1 MNKKF
6 KFLTVLLAL
15 VMTIGVFAPLGA
27 VKAAGE
33 EHKTDVVIHKMELK
47 DLTGWP
53 KDAGV
58 EGADKT
64 KYDGTKLGLGYF
76 GDGAK
81 ELANVK
87 FTYWKVSEADYK
99 VLDADHKT
107 YDNVDDVEKYLK
119 EEFNKAHKDEDPKP
133 EYVSNAKTV
142 TTTADGATIEGLV
155 DGYYWFVEDKDSV
168 SRDGRTFAGAA
179 AVPFGLTLPY
189 AKADG
194 KPFGTGDDALH
205 VYPKN
210 KLADKPVIDKDFKGK
225 ANPTQPRSA
234 DEKNNPEP
242 HNVGDIIE
250 YEVQTVFQPN
260 TQYKTAFWT
269 DQMTDGLSFNQDS
282 VEVKV
287 GEEILVKGTDY
298 TVDATVNTFK
308 VVLTDKGL
316 EKVNNKTKT
325 TTVTISY
332 NATLTEK
339 AVKDIPESN
348 DVVFHYGNNPSEG
361 NTPVPNSPK
370 DKKMTV
376 TKDWAEGTAPEGVTA
391 KVTLYDANTGEKIGE
406 TQVLSKENN
415 WAYTWEGLDDS
426 KKYKVV
432 EEGIDGYDAEYKK
445 GEAGSLTITNH
456 KTNNPKPLNPDEPKV
471 VTRDIKFVKMEKDT
485 DVRLEG
491 AKFIIKNKDGKYL
504 QESHTITEEFKSAY
518 EEAQKEYEN
527 AVAAFNALPAD
538 NQTEEERAKV
548 QQKAQARD
556 LAWKNYLDNYTIW
569 GEKDTAKVF
578 TSNEKGQFEVKG
590 LEDGTYSLVEIE
602 APKGYAKIENPIE
615 FTIGA
620 KEPTAMNINYE
631 PDDKDV
637 KDALRVDNTKI
648 TIPQTGGIGTVIFT
662 VVGVMLM
669 VGAAFAL
676 KRRKEDELEGLA

>member
-15 VMTIGVFAPLGA
+15 VMTLGAFAPFGA

-76 GDGAK
+76 GEGAK

-87 FTYWKVSEADYK
+87 FYVFKITEENYNTMKDHSSEYTTK
-99 VLDADHKT
+99 
-107 YDNVDDVEKYLK
+107 DDVTTKITGATLIK
-119 EEFNKAHKDEDPKP
+119 NGDKDYFE
-133 EYVSNAKTV
+133 
-142 TTTADGATIEGLV
+142 TTADGATVEGLV
-155 DGYYWFVEDKDSV
+155 DGYYWIVEDKDSV
-168 SRDGRTFAGAA
+168 SRDGRTFSGAA
-179 AVPFGLTLPY
+179 AVPFGLSLPY

-194 KPFGTGDDALH
+194 KPFGQGKDALH

-210 KLADKPVIDKDFKGK
+210 TLADKPVVDKDFKGK
-225 ANPTQPRSA
+225 ANPESPRTA
-234 DEKNNPEP
+234 EQKNKPEP

-250 YEVQTVFQPN
+250 YEVKTIFQPN

-269 DQMTDGLSFNQDS
+269 DQMTEGLSFNQDS

-287 GEEILVKGTDY
+287 GDTTLVKDTDY
-298 TVDATVNTFK
+298 TVDTTVNTFK

-316 EKVNNKTKT
+316 EKVNNQAKQ

-332 NATLTEK
+332 NATLTNK
-339 AVKDIPESN
+339 AVVDVPESN
-348 DVVFHYGNNPSEG
+348 DVVFHYGNNPSKG
-361 NTPVPNSPK
+361 NTPVPNKPDNGK
-370 DKKMTV
+370 ITF
-376 TKDWAEGTAPEGVTA
+376 TKTWDGTAPKGASITVQ
-391 KVTLYDANTGEKIGE
+391 LYNANTGAKVGE
-406 TQVLSKENN
+406 PKTLNDTDGWVVE
-415 WAYTWEGLDDS
+415 WTGLDNNIE
-426 KKYKVV
+426 YKVV
-432 EEGIDGYDAEYKK
+432 EIAIDGYDAEYTK
-445 GEAGSLTITNH
+445 GEGLGVLGAKNW

-471 VTRDIKFVKMEKDT
+471 VTRGIKFVKTDENNKDIRLKDAEFVVKNSAGQYLQPSNGADRTAFDAAQKAYSDAVAAYNKLTATEQTQIEKDKVKAAADARDKAWNEYLSNMT
-485 DVRLEG
+485 VWGKKETALVLKSDEAG
-491 AKFIIKNKDGKYL
+491 AFEIKGLKDGKYFL
-504 QESHTITEEFKSAY
+504 EEIKA
-518 EEAQKEYEN
+518 
-527 AVAAFNALPAD
+527 PA
-538 NQTEEERAKV
+538 
-548 QQKAQARD
+548 
-556 LAWKNYLDNYTIW
+556 
-569 GEKDTAKVF
+569 
-578 TSNEKGQFEVKG
+578 
-590 LEDGTYSLVEIE
+590 
-602 APKGYAKIENPIE
+602 GYAMRTADLE
-615 FTIGA
+615 FTLGTD
-620 KEPTAMNINYE
+620 KPTAMDINYNPLE
-631 PDDKDV
+631 TTVD
-637 KDALRVDNTKI
+637 DALRVINKRV

>member
-15 VMTIGVFAPLGA
+15 VMTIGVFAPFSA

-33 EHKTDVVIHKMELK
+33 EHKTDVVVHKVELK
-47 DLTGWP
+47 SLEGWP
-53 KDAGV
+53 KG
-58 EGADKT
+58 EGKDD
-64 KYDGTKLGLGYF
+64 YDGSKFGEQEFKTYF
-76 GDGAK
+76 GDGAT

-87 FTYWKVSEADYK
+87 FTYWKVSEEQYNELTKNSSSYDTKEK
-99 VLDADHKT
+99 VLKKYADLGEGT
-107 YDNVDDVEKYLK
+107 E
-119 EEFNKAHKDEDPKP
+119 
-133 EYVSNAKTV
+133 V
-142 TTTADGATIEGLV
+142 TTTKDGAEIKGLV
-155 DGYYWFVEDKDSV
+155 DGYYWFVEDKDTV

-179 AVPFGLTLPY
+179 AVPFGLHLPY

-194 KPFGTGDDALH
+194 KPFGTGADALH

-210 KLADKPVIDKDFKGK
+210 TLADEPQIDKDFKGK
-225 ANPTQPRSA
+225 ANPDSPRT
-234 DEKNNPEP
+234 EEQKNNPEP
-242 HNVGDIIE
+242 HNVGDKIE
-250 YEVQTVFQPN
+250 YEVKTIFQPN

-269 DQMTDGLSFNQDS
+269 DQMTDGLSFNQES

-287 GEEILVKGTDY
+287 GEEILVKDTDY
-298 TVDATVNTFK
+298 TVDTTVNTFK
-308 VVLTDKGL
+308 VVLTEKGL
-316 EKVNNKTKT
+316 KKVNNKTEK

-332 NATLTEK
+332 SATLTNAAK
-339 AVKDIPESN
+339 VDVPESN

-406 TQVLSKENN
+406 TQVLSEKNN
-415 WAYTWEGLDDS
+415 WTYTWDKLDDS

-445 GEAGSLTITNH
+445 GEAGSLSITNH

-471 VTRDIKFVKMEKDT
+471 VTYGKKFVKVEKNT
-485 DVRLEG
+485 DIRLKD
-491 AKFIIKNKDGKYL
+491 AKFVVKNDKEEYL
-504 QESHTITEEFKSAY
+504 QPSNGADKSAFEAAQ
-518 EEAQKEYEN
+518 EEYNKAVEEYNKLDATAQNEDAKK
-527 AVAAFNALPAD
+527 
-538 NQTEEERAKV
+538 KV
-548 QQKAQARD
+548 QDAADKRDKA
-556 LAWKNYLDNYTIW
+556 WNEYLSNMTVW
-569 GEKDTAKVF
+569 GAKDTALVLK
-578 TSNEKGQFEVKG
+578 SDEAGAFEIKG
-590 LEDGTYSLVEIE
+590 LKEGTYFLEEIE
-602 APKGYAKIENPIE
+602 APRGYALINEPIKFE
-615 FTIGA
+615 LGKGSYTTGD
-620 KEPTAMNINYE
+620 INYN
-631 PDDKDV
+631 PLVDKN
-637 KDALRVDNTKI
+637 DATRVDNTKI